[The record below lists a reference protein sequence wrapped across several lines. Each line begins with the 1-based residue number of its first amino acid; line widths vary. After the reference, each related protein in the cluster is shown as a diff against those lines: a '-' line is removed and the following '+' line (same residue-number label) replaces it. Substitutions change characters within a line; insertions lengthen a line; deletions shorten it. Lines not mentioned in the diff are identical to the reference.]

1 MITTEQIKDLR
12 DKTGISI
19 MQCKKALEEAGGDM
33 DKAVIILNKK
43 SSQIAEKKSDR
54 TLGSGIIQAY
64 IHAGGIVGSMVELL
78 CETDFVAKNE
88 EFKTLAYNLAMHVA
102 ATNPEFLKKEDILEE
117 DLEKAK
123 DVFAKE
129 VEGLSEK
136 TNQPDDLKDKI
147 LSGKIDA
154 YFKDK
159 ILLEQTYIKDPDQ
172 NINSLIESTIQK
184 FGEKIEVGRFIRF
197 SIK

>member
-88 EFKTLAYNLAMHVA
+88 KFKALAYNLAMHVA

>member
-88 EFKTLAYNLAMHVA
+88 EFKALAYNLAMHVA